1 MTVYTH
7 RPDGR
12 DTIKPPPSC
21 LFMAMSLNLFL
32 ADKLSPLVLATQP
45 KLLSV
50 NLTNNLI
57 SDVQPGAFANMT
69 RLVRLILTKNKIA
82 KLEEGSLQGSHTLGL
97 QSSDRGTSPLS
108 PFTSVLNNPPISGL
122 VNLVELDLSNN
133 FLTKVPMVALAALN
147 NLKFLNL
154 GSNKIQVMVVIVI
167 PRLQFSGEQRKT
179 HGSGFLSCQLS
190 TILCHKT
197 RSEVFSFCPP
207 PPWVPGAVSPA
218 PSSGRPPLPG
228 PLELGPAH

>member
-1 MTVYTH
+1 
-7 RPDGR
+7 
-12 DTIKPPPSC
+12 
-21 LFMAMSLNLFL
+21 MAMSLNVFL

-82 KLEEGSLQGSHTLGL
+82 ALDEGSLQGSRTFISSPRL
-97 QSSDRGTSPLS
+97 QASDRKPSSLS
-108 PFTSVLNNPPISGL
+108 PFTSGLNNPPPFSGL

-133 FLTKVPMVALAALN
+133 FLTKVPMAALAALN

-154 GSNKIQVMVVIVI
+154 GSNKIQVT
-167 PRLQFSGEQRKT
+167 LF
-179 HGSGFLSCQLS
+179 HLSSSDC
-190 TILCHKT
+190 
-197 RSEVFSFCPP
+197 SFEETKENMP
-207 PPWVPGAVSPA
+207 
-218 PSSGRPPLPG
+218 
-228 PLELGPAH
+228 

>member
-12 DTIKPPPSC
+12 DTIKPPPPC
-21 LFMAMSLNLFL
+21 LFMAMSLNFFL

-82 KLEEGSLQGSHTLGL
+82 ALDEGSLQGSRTFISSPRL
-97 QSSDRGTSPLS
+97 QASDRKPSSLS
-108 PFTSVLNNPPISGL
+108 PFTSGLNNPPPFSGL

-167 PRLQFSGEQRKT
+167 PRLQFSGNKGKHIMKT
-179 HGSGFLSCQLS
+179 QHRGKRARERSTVVFLQLNGIKLTLTHERFFMLSCLLLIQLKGL
-190 TILCHKT
+190 T
-197 RSEVFSFCPP
+197 
-207 PPWVPGAVSPA
+207 
-218 PSSGRPPLPG
+218 
-228 PLELGPAH
+228 

>member
-21 LFMAMSLNLFL
+21 LFMAMSLNVFL

-82 KLEEGSLQGSHTLGL
+82 ALDEGSLQGSRTFISSPRL
-97 QSSDRGTSPLS
+97 QASDRKPSSLS
-108 PFTSVLNNPPISGL
+108 PFTSGLNNPPPFSGL

-133 FLTKVPMVALAALN
+133 FLTKVPMAALAALN

-154 GSNKIQVMVVIVI
+154 GSNKIQVT
-167 PRLQFSGEQRKT
+167 LF
-179 HGSGFLSCQLS
+179 HLSSSDC
-190 TILCHKT
+190 
-197 RSEVFSFCPP
+197 SFQETKENMP
-207 PPWVPGAVSPA
+207 
-218 PSSGRPPLPG
+218 
-228 PLELGPAH
+228 

>member
-1 MTVYTH
+1 
-7 RPDGR
+7 
-12 DTIKPPPSC
+12 
-21 LFMAMSLNLFL
+21 MSLNLFL

-154 GSNKIQVMVVIVI
+154 GSNKIQVMLVIVI
-167 PRLQFSGEQRKT
+167 PRLQFLGNKRKT
-179 HGSGFLSCQLS
+179 HGLGFSLMPALNN
-190 TILCHKT
+190 
-197 RSEVFSFCPP
+197 F
-207 PPWVPGAVSPA
+207 VSQNPVRGVQFLPA
-218 PSSGRPPLPG
+218 TT
-228 PLELGPAH
+228 LGPRGRQSGPIIWPTAPAWTIGARACPLSSHTPRSRIPPTPL

>member
-1 MTVYTH
+1 
-7 RPDGR
+7 
-12 DTIKPPPSC
+12 
-21 LFMAMSLNLFL
+21 MSLNLFL

-69 RLVRLILTKNKIA
+69 RLVRLILTKNKIG
-82 KLEEGSLQGSHTLGL
+82 KLEEGSLQGSHTLLSPLGL
-97 QSSDRGTSPLS
+97 QASDRGTSPLS

-167 PRLQFSGEQRKT
+167 SGLQFSVNKGGK
-179 HGSGFLSCQLS
+179 HIGW
-190 TILCHKT
+190 
-197 RSEVFSFCPP
+197 VFSHASPLNNF
-207 PPWVPGAVSPA
+207 VSQNPVR
-218 PSSGRPPLPG
+218 GV
-228 PLELGPAH
+228 